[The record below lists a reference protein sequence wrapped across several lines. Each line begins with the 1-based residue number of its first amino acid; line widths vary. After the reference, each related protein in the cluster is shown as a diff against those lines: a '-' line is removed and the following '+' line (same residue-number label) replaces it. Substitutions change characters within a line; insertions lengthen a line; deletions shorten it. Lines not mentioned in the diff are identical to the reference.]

1 MNIDE
6 KLPYALHVRG
16 VDYLGSI
23 PEFAEGLFYVQDLS
37 SMKVAEA
44 AEVKEMI
51 LSLMC
56 AEHPVERVYILHSCF
71 PAVEGSSP
79 GMSVSIKSL

>member
-1 MNIDE
+1 M
-6 KLPYALHVRG
+6 
-16 VDYLGSI
+16 
-23 PEFAEGLFYVQDLS
+23 QDLS

-44 AEVKEMI
+44 AEVKENDTVI
-51 LSLMC
+51 DVC
-56 AEHPVERVYILHSCF
+56 GAPVERVYILHSCF